1 MTSEAHQSLVGVP
14 ATLQQLPI
22 SPPDIARQSSTLIEQ
37 TEPETQ
43 QPGQSQILSKSSG
56 HGLWMAWEAR
66 IRVGST
72 DSDLAAGLYA
82 ALHGKLK
89 PTGHPMQRRVRNPWS
104 RQVEASG
111 SVYCDVGTFAER
123 VSRAVL
129 DFESSHPRVGRR
141 HQRRCGGRN
150 EVGRWDSIPGECS
163 PNPALK
169 VFGVRRALVFSAHIS
184 PKSTG
189 LHPHRDLHLLI
200 QPWPNAVPNS
210 VGSNSTLNLNGL
222 PQQPSTTLC
231 KLVVRLCHLAQP
243 RNSSRL
249 YVDAKVIIFKPA
261 GWYCFGHSKH
271 STYSR
276 FPGSA
281 YFHCI
286 AVPVLMISTSYS
298 LPHPQLVP
306 TSLNELLSLAL
317 WIVQEGGSHLCASSH
332 PSPHH
337 FVALDKPLAHRDIP
351 PPHHHFLTKLFGLR
365 SCTIRSLYPTS
376 P

>member
-169 VFGVRRALVFSAHIS
+169 VFGVRRRSSS
-184 PKSTG
+184 PPIFHPR

-200 QPWPNAVPNS
+200 QPWPYLEFEWSPPTAFDN
-210 VGSNSTLNLNGL
+210 
-222 PQQPSTTLC
+222 LC

-332 PSPHH
+332 PSPITSSLWTNLWRIAISHPH
-337 FVALDKPLAHRDIP
+337 ITTSHKALWPPQLYDSLALSDV
-351 PPHHHFLTKLFGLR
+351 TM
-365 SCTIRSLYPTS
+365 TTYPF
-376 P
+376 